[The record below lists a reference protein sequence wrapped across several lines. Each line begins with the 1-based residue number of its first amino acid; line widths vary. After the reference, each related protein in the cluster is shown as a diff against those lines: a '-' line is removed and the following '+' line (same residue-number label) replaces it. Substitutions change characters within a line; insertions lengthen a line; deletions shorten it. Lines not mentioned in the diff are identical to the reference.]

1 MDDGTNNNS
10 FVPVSGPASAV
21 VIDLA
26 ARTGL
31 TRALKESVALET
43 RKAAQRAERDALN
56 KHLWAQQGRDQ
67 ITAGI
72 RKIQVYESPEV
83 AIQYLKDTLAAISGS
98 SE

>member
-1 MDDGTNNNS
+1 MDDGGNDNS
-10 FVPVSGPASAV
+10 FQHVSGPAGAI

-31 TRALKESVALET
+31 GRALKDSLALET
-43 RKAAQRAERDALN
+43 KRAAERAEKDALN

-72 RKIQVYESPEV
+72 RKLQVYESPEA
-83 AIQYLKDTLAAISGS
+83 AIRYLKATLLAIDGS
-98 SE
+98 EA